1 MTADLSDTEKQS
13 ITEIPH
19 PSLQEGSSIYGGTK
33 VFPDYQAEDGEVYFT
48 LVHGLAHES
57 SVSFVAIL
65 QATRAL
71 RKGFESAIYFYGPG
85 SLNCLATRGFPTTGG
100 VRVPG

>member
-1 MTADLSDTEKQS
+1 MTADLTDTEKQS

-48 LVHGLAHES
+48 LVHGS
-57 SVSFVAIL
+57 RTS
-65 QATRAL
+65 R
-71 RKGFESAIYFYGPG
+71 R
-85 SLNCLATRGFPTTGG
+85 
-100 VRVPG
+100 